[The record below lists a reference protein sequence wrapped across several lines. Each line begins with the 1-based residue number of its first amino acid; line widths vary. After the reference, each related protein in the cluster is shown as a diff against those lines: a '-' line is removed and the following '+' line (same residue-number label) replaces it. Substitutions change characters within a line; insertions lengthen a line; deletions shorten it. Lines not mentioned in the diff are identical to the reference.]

1 MLLQCVRMEQKKLR
15 HSYLWLVFLVIPV
28 IPPVMG
34 GGNYLQNIVIL
45 EAEWYSLWTQ
55 CSLFYSIFFYA
66 PLIALYCAYIW
77 RIEHLNH
84 NWNQLMT
91 MPIPIKDVFLAKL
104 CLALLCTIALQGWL
118 WVLFVI
124 TGKVVG
130 LTGMPPLKIF
140 SWILRGSIGGM
151 GIAALQLVLSM
162 IIRSFAVP
170 IALALLGSIIG
181 LLINN
186 GGLGLFWPYALMLM
200 GMNANQ
206 TEDMVGSVIGY
217 WGSAGVFL
225 LVFTIMGIW
234 WLGKKDV
241 VAS

>member
-1 MLLQCVRMEQKKLR
+1 
-15 HSYLWLVFLVIPV
+15 
-28 IPPVMG
+28 
-34 GGNYLQNIVIL
+34 
-45 EAEWYSLWTQ
+45 
-55 CSLFYSIFFYA
+55 
-66 PLIALYCAYIW
+66 
-77 RIEHLNH
+77 
-84 NWNQLMT
+84 
-91 MPIPIKDVFLAKL
+91 
-104 CLALLCTIALQGWL
+104 
-118 WVLFVI
+118 
-124 TGKVVG
+124 
-130 LTGMPPLKIF
+130 
-140 SWILRGSIGGM
+140 M